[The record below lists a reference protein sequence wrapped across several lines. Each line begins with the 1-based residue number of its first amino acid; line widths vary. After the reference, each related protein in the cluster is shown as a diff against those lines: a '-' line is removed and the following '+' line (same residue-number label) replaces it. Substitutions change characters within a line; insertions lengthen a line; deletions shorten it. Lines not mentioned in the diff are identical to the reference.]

1 MKSIDIYLGIESI
14 EIIFISQKNILIT
27 KRLYDSY
34 IENYSNKFIEIR
46 MTKMDFNLIYYL

>member
-1 MKSIDIYLGIESI
+1 MKSINIYLGIESI

-34 IENYSNKFIEIR
+34 IESYSNKFIEN
-46 MTKMDFNLIYYL
+46 KNDKNGL

>member
-34 IENYSNKFIEIR
+34 IESYSNKFIEIR

>member
-1 MKSIDIYLGIESI
+1 MKSINIYLGIESI

-34 IENYSNKFIEIR
+34 IESYSNKFIEIR